1 MSDLDYTT
9 KPSPW
14 DVSVTVE
21 RFSKAI
27 TERGMTLF
35 ATIDQRAAAESA
47 GLELRETVMLI
58 FGSPAAGTPAMD
70 AVPMAALDLPLK
82 LLIWDDR
89 DNTVVS
95 YLRPDALARRYG
107 LSEAQAAPLA
117 GIDKLTDAVLEI
129 PHD

>member
-27 TERGMTLF
+27 TGHGMTLF

-58 FGSPAAGTPAMD
+58 FGSPAAGTPVMD
-70 AVPMAALDLPLK
+70 AVPMSALDLPLK

-95 YLRPDALARRYG
+95 YLRPDALASRYG
-107 LSEAQAAPLA
+107 LSAELAAPLA
-117 GIDKLTDAVLEI
+117 GIDQLTDAVLEI
-129 PHD
+129 PRG